1 MYELDEIQVGNR
13 IKMIA
18 EINEMSVTEVMVK
31 ATVTMMATVVKPRLK
46 DYDVYLMETGRIK
59 GVTIRNKIAGRK
71 PWKDGTHGITDHINN
86 MFEEYELEVINE
98 DFFSHTLELI
108 DRALKSIYDGN
119 HGLKVKEIYDVALS
133 HPNFLYSMLQIG
145 VRLLGQRLQDKN
157 IELKN
162 KTLDHILQEIKK
174 KRNRIEELF
183 KSVRTAED
191 LKQALIVYYDEIN
204 VYFDEFLDRDVTE
217 GTKWKSALEI
227 AGEKAMLDQVGEDN
241 VLYFIGQIIF
251 KIQERFMINIPLI
264 RPEAITM
271 K

>member
-18 EINEMSVTEVMVK
+18 EINRMSVTEVMVK

-108 DRALKSIYDGN
+108 DRTLKAIYDGN
-119 HGLKVKEIYDVALS
+119 HGQKVKEIYEVALS

-145 VRLLGQRLQDKN
+145 VRLLGQR
-157 IELKN
+157 
-162 KTLDHILQEIKK
+162 LQEIKK

-217 GTKWKSALEI
+217 GTKWKSAVEI

-264 RPEAITM
+264 RPKAITM

>member
-1 MYELDEIQVGNR
+1 M
-13 IKMIA
+13 
-18 EINEMSVTEVMVK
+18 
-31 ATVTMMATVVKPRLK
+31 
-46 DYDVYLMETGRIK
+46 
-59 GVTIRNKIAGRK
+59 
-71 PWKDGTHGITDHINN
+71 
-86 MFEEYELEVINE
+86 
-98 DFFSHTLELI
+98 
-108 DRALKSIYDGN
+108 
-119 HGLKVKEIYDVALS
+119 
-133 HPNFLYSMLQIG
+133 
-145 VRLLGQRLQDKN
+145 
-157 IELKN
+157 
-162 KTLDHILQEIKK
+162 QEIKK

-191 LKQALIVYYDEIN
+191 LKRALIVYYDEIN